1 MTFDLNFCGKIIW
14 YKISII
20 MKKKRFE
27 LTVTNNTIFV
37 YKIVYHFE
45 IYEIFKISLKNQMLS
60 NI

>member
-1 MTFDLNFCGKIIW
+1 
-14 YKISII
+14 

-45 IYEIFKISLKNQMLS
+45 IYEIFKISLKNQMLN